1 MTLAP
6 PALPIETTDETTDS
20 PLGTASAR
28 VTYAAFEAFIALPE
42 HDERRFEL
50 IDGEIIEK
58 AMPTQLHGLIAAR
71 FSQQLLNYTDAQSTL
86 IVRIFV
92 EARHRPTGD
101 DGNDR
106 LPDISVSIGD
116 HPIVEQGVADYIST
130 ICIEIQSP
138 DDRLTTM
145 RAKAAFYL
153 THGARTALVVMP
165 KQRLIEVYSGDDVVI
180 LTAEDDLTF
189 PDLLPGFSVPVGRL
203 FP

>member
-1 MTLAP
+1 M
-6 PALPIETTDETTDS
+6 ITTIR
-20 PLGTASAR
+20 TAQITSAQ
-28 VTYAAFEAFIALPE
+28 FEAFIALPE

-58 AMPTQLHGLIAAR
+58 AMPTQLHGLIAGR
-71 FSQQLLNYTDAQSTL
+71 IVTYLNIYLFENPALSPGAA
-86 IVRIFV
+86 V

-116 HPIVEQGVADYIST
+116 HPIVEQGVADYIPT
-130 ICIEIQSP
+130 ICVEIQSP

-180 LTAEDDLTF
+180 LTAEDYLTF
-189 PDLLPGFSVPVGRL
+189 PDLLPGFSVVVGKL
-203 FP
+203 FPG